1 MTERHL
7 RRSRPAVQAHDLSSC
22 AGLNHSSVQQAT
34 IVTSESTTLSTM
46 VDYANR
52 LDAAIKNAKSSASQ
66 LSAELG
72 ISYQAI
78 KKVLDGKSTA
88 LNAENHMRAARF
100 LGVNSFWLATGEEQM
115 QEQPPAAPPIP
126 IANYKVTESET
137 ASANYNWPFKSVS
150 LANVKQLPERKLGQI
165 EGYMNRII
173 EEESLNK
180 SNGTN
185 HNKSQR

>member
-1 MTERHL
+1 
-7 RRSRPAVQAHDLSSC
+7 
-22 AGLNHSSVQQAT
+22 
-34 IVTSESTTLSTM
+34 M
-46 VDYANR
+46 VDYATR
-52 LDAAIKNAKSSASQ
+52 LDAAIKNANSSASQ
-66 LSAELG
+66 LSAALG

-115 QEQPPAAPPIP
+115 QEKPPAAPPIP
-126 IANYKVTESET
+126 ITSYKVSENDSS
-137 ASANYNWPFKSVS
+137 SANYNWPFKSVS
-150 LANVKQLPERKLGQI
+150 LASVKKLPERKLGQI